1 MKKITLRGNWQ
12 TQIRAIARETSKNVF
27 CNCVEI
33 AKDLYEELTVLTE
46 TMFIKNIEDEYN
58 VKTVLTETNNGKYI
72 LFISPDEN
80 NKITFE
86 DILDTIK

>member
-33 AKDLYEELTVLTE
+33 TKPLYKELTE
-46 TMFIKNIEDEYN
+46 TMFIKSIEDDYGIE
-58 VKTVLTETNNGKYI
+58 TVLSETNNGKYI

>member
-1 MKKITLRGNWQ
+1 MKKITSRGNWQ
-12 TQIRAIARETSKNVF
+12 SQIRAIAEETSSNIF
-27 CNCVEI
+27 CNFVEI
-33 AKDLYEELTVLTE
+33 TKPLYGELTE